1 MDTGVPACA
10 FQVRSRD
17 ESVPPVITFSREA
30 KAAAGLWKQLLHR
43 ACNSGTRVIHERF
56 RRNSFG
62 ERGIFR
68 GAHFRGTDDGRV
80 HCSLEVDLGFVL
92 LEDLFFFDFEPL
104 WCLELE
110 SRMNR

>member
-1 MDTGVPACA
+1 MPASALQMGCRDKGVAA
-10 FQVRSRD
+10 
-17 ESVPPVITFSREA
+17 VITFSCEA
-30 KAAAGLWKQLLHR
+30 MAAAGLWKKLLHC
-43 ACNSGTRVIHERF
+43 ACDSSTRGIHERF
-56 RRNSFG
+56 RRNSFR
-62 ERGIFR
+62 ERGVLR
-68 GAHFRGTDDGRV
+68 GAHFRRTDDGRV